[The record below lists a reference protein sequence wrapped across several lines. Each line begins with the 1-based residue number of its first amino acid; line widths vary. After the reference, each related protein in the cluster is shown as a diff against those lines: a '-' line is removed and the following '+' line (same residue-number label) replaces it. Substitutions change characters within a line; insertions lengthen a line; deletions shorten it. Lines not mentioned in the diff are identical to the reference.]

1 MTKEELVQL
10 GLTEEQV
17 AKVIEDY
24 GKNYVSKSQFNARN
38 EELKSVKAK
47 VSEMEGALEQAKAQ
61 PQSEMAKLRQRV
73 EHLTKQM
80 ETAEAAK
87 KEAEEREMK
96 AEIRRQTVEALTA
109 GKCTNPAEIAKILVQ
124 SVVKGDDGEYV
135 MAGEDGVTASVKEGV
150 ERWLTENPWAV
161 LDTQKTGSGTGGGRS
176 GKASITQE
184 EFAKMGYRE
193 RAELFATDPDLYQ
206 QLSESKGD
214 L

>member
-96 AEIRRQTVEALTA
+96 AEIRRQTVE
-109 GKCTNPAEIAKILVQ
+109 
-124 SVVKGDDGEYV
+124 
-135 MAGEDGVTASVKEGV
+135 
-150 ERWLTENPWAV
+150 RWLTENPWAV